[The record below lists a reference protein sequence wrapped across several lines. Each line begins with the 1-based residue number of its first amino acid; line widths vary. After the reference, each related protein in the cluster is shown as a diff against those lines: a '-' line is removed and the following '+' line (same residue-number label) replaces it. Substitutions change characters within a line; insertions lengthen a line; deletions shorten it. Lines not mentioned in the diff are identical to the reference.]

1 MQFVLVVKF
10 LQYILKLVIENR
22 TKIAKGYR
30 QQTKYDIAI
39 FHTQGP
45 GN

>member
-22 TKIAKGYR
+22 TKIAKGCR